1 MDTSNHHNKVE
12 ARPADSI
19 VSAVKVKTFTD
30 SMNEH
35 CGRDVMVAADAK
47 MEKCI
52 NGVDVEMENCNN
64 GMETRSASAI
74 QPGQSENP
82 TECE

>member
-35 CGRDVMVAADAK
+35 CDKNVMVVTNV
-47 MEKCI
+47 ELYKCV
-52 NGVDVEMENCNN
+52 NECNDGWKL
-64 GMETRSASAI
+64 GM
-74 QPGQSENP
+74 QVH
-82 TECE
+82 